1 MLRSYSGVDTYN
13 KVYGQLSVDTIRSK
27 KFYFSLFGV
36 YVRIIP
42 GWENKNNES
51 KRKNGK
57 ENNAFSWS

>member
-27 KFYFSLFGV
+27 KFYLSLFGV

-42 GWENKNNES
+42 G
-51 KRKNGK
+51 
-57 ENNAFSWS
+57 